1 MQEHEHI
8 LSNEVD
14 EIAEIDEIQGRRVSL
29 KLSRF
34 LVLTLIVCFLTSL
47 AALWFSGT
55 LLSTPDQVLPTSLLQ
70 VLAAHRV
77 LLLIVPV
84 ACLVVC
90 YGALR
95 SLTGEIVAV
104 PVRYLDERQRML
116 RDQAQ
121 RSAFKIMKF
130 ACLLIPLGFLVPHL
144 PWFDAPPV
152 GAPVAPAFVS
162 VISTSPGSITWV
174 AEPSARSVTLY
185 TAVQQIHFQL
195 MQPALSWRDPFG
207 AASAIVPAS
216 MAEIAL
222 AGALL
227 LLCLF
232 LLISALPMAVLAW
245 KGEA

>member
-1 MQEHEHI
+1 VSR
-8 LSNEVD
+8 LSNEAG
-14 EIAEIDEIQGRRVSL
+14 EIAEIDEIQGRRASL
-29 KLSRF
+29 KLGRF
-34 LVLTLIVCFLTSL
+34 LVLTLIFCFLASL

-55 LLSTPDQVLPTSLLQ
+55 LLSAPDHALPTSFLQ
-70 VLAAHRV
+70 TLAAHRV

-95 SLTGEIVAV
+95 SLTGEIIAV
-104 PVRYLDERQRML
+104 PVRYLDERQKML

-144 PWFDAPPV
+144 PWFNAPPAA
-152 GAPVAPAFVS
+152 APVVPVFMS
-162 VISTSPGSITWV
+162 VIYTAPGSITWV
-174 AEPSARSVTLY
+174 AEPSARSITLH
-185 TAVQQIHFQL
+185 TVAQQLHFQL
-195 MQPALSWRDPFG
+195 IQPTLLWHDPFG
-207 AASAIVPAS
+207 VVPAIVPAS
-216 MAEIAL
+216 TAEVAL
-222 AGALL
+222 AGVLL

-232 LLISALPMAVLAW
+232 LLLSALPMAVLAW

>member
-8 LSNEVD
+8 LSNEAG
-14 EIAEIDEIQGRRVSL
+14 EIAEIDEIQGRRASL

-34 LVLTLIVCFLTSL
+34 LVLALICSFLASL

-55 LLSTPDQVLPTSLLQ
+55 LLSAPDHVLPTSFLQ
-70 VLAAHRV
+70 ALAAHRV
-77 LLLIVPV
+77 FLLIIPA

-90 YGALR
+90 YAALR
-95 SLTGEIVAV
+95 TLTGEIIAV
-104 PVRYLDERQRML
+104 PVRYLDERQRMV

-144 PWFDAPPV
+144 PWFNAPPAV
-152 GAPVAPAFVS
+152 APVAPVFMS
-162 VISTSPGSITWV
+162 VIYTAPGSITWV
-174 AEPSARSVTLY
+174 AEPSARSITLH
-185 TAVQQIHFQL
+185 TVAQQLQFQL
-195 MQPALSWRDPFG
+195 IQPALSWRAPFG
-207 AASAIVPAS
+207 VAPAIVPAS
-216 MAEIAL
+216 TAEIAL
-222 AGALL
+222 AGGLL

-245 KGEA
+245 KGQA